1 MSKTAHKPR
10 SARQADKDLGQ
21 RIRARRIES
30 KMSQA
35 DLGAA
40 LGVSFQQVQKYEKG
54 VNRVAAAT
62 LGKIAVTLD
71 TTVTDLMGTPD
82 NLPRSLVSVGMD
94 FLTTHEGA
102 KIAGAWPLF
111 SELQRGAIAAFV
123 VRMAGAQPMQ
133 PAE

>member
-21 RIRARRIES
+21 RIRARRIEC

-35 DLGAA
+35 ELGAS

-62 LGKIAVTLD
+62 LAQIATVLETS
-71 TTVTDLMGTPD
+71 VTDLMGTPE
-82 NLPRSLVSVGMD
+82 NMPSSLVSVGMD
-94 FLTTHEGA
+94 FLTTHDGA
-102 KIAGAWPLF
+102 KIASAWPHF
-111 SELQRGAIAAFV
+111 SEMQRGAIAAFV

-133 PAE
+133 AAE